1 MNLYIPPIIEKV
13 YNVSGSTAA
22 PGSGEY
28 HRYRAM
34 RRRERTIAAAMEKEF
49 QVRKIQQ
56 EFEDQKDMKSQI
68 LENER
73 LKRKRRRDAKEEKL
87 KIKKQFAKAIEDK
100 KDIFRKDIPLIDQVK
115 NEIGDEQF
123 KKMCYQDNANDD
135 DFDYTKNKS
144 VKNNN
149 TNLKKGIKRNVLANP
164 YNIKTQNEN
173 KEINEKNDENLK
185 KLFPTVQSKSF
196 EFENY
201 DDYEEHL
208 QILEIIEKN
217 EKKRIQKEKTENDE
231 GEEEEEG
238 ENVVEEVKFA
248 EVGENIL
255 IHDED
260 F

>member
-49 QVRKIQQ
+49 QVRKVQQ
-56 EFEDQKDMKSQI
+56 EFEDQKEVKSQI

-87 KIKKQFAKAIEDK
+87 KIKKQFAKVIEDK

-115 NEIGDEQF
+115 NEIGDELF

-135 DFDYTKNKS
+135 DFDYTKEKS
-144 VKNNN
+144 IKNNK
-149 TNLKKGIKRNVLANP
+149 TNLKKGIKRNYLANL
-164 YNIKTQNEN
+164 YNTETHYEN
-173 KEINEKNDENLK
+173 KENDEKNDENLK
-185 KLFPTVQSKSF
+185 KLFPTLQPKSF

-217 EKKRIQKEKTENDE
+217 EKKRIQKEKIEDAEAE
-231 GEEEEEG
+231 GEAEEK
-238 ENVVEEVKFA
+238 NPFEEVKFM
-248 EVGENIL
+248 EVGENIV